1 MATAADSMPAE
12 GTRGAK
18 PVTAWRYY
26 LPVFGSWCVAT
37 LASLALVLTLQVR
50 DAEERLSQ
58 RSSLAFASLQERVQ
72 ANDVVLE
79 GFAAALRSL
88 PPMDDSR
95 VRDYARAMLARYPH
109 IEKFGISPR
118 ILGSRRATFEA
129 QMRAM
134 GYADYEVLTFDYDG
148 DRRWRPA
155 PQAEVH
161 YPVAFLE
168 PMTADAL
175 SGLGLDL
182 IAEPHLAA
190 ALALALER
198 NATAA
203 TVPFDLSDG
212 ARGYLLFRPV
222 CASHQESCS
231 GEAAEAKPR
240 LVAGLAVRAN
250 ALIDCDPD
258 IPSDFTCALYYDQT
272 DGGEKRPLLELQ
284 SAYRATALERL
295 LFPRVE
301 RDRRIDSVSQPLM
314 LAVSEQLGFRSF
326 DLSMAAAVVAV
337 SLMGLALILAAVRS
351 QVRSDRERGRA
362 QQALTEERRGLE
374 QRVQERTQA
383 LFQLN
388 AELSQENEA
397 RRTAERRLALNER
410 QARGLA
416 RRVLDIQEQERRAL
430 ARELHDD
437 IGQSLTAIRTHAR
450 LIREQALDPNSA
462 TARSAEAI
470 GAVAANLYDRAH
482 RLMRR
487 LRPRALDD
495 AGLAAAIESCVAAA
509 EIEPLGIRVHLRLE
523 RDLDGLDEAVNITLY
538 RVLQEALTNVARHS
552 GAHNVYIR
560 LTRTDPVDLGQGGQA
575 GAEITLEVQDDGR
588 GLAEAAAGTG
598 FGLMGLRER
607 VDSLGGIFEL
617 DTAPGGGLTLRV
629 RVPLTSGG

>member
-1 MATAADSMPAE
+1 
-12 GTRGAK
+12 
-18 PVTAWRYY
+18 
-26 LPVFGSWCVAT
+26 
-37 LASLALVLTLQVR
+37 
-50 DAEERLSQ
+50 
-58 RSSLAFASLQERVQ
+58 
-72 ANDVVLE
+72 
-79 GFAAALRSL
+79 
-88 PPMDDSR
+88 
-95 VRDYARAMLARYPH
+95 
-109 IEKFGISPR
+109 
-118 ILGSRRATFEA
+118 
-129 QMRAM
+129 
-134 GYADYEVLTFDYDG
+134 
-148 DRRWRPA
+148 
-155 PQAEVH
+155 VH

-258 IPSDFTCALYYDQT
+258 IPSDFTCALYYDQA

-326 DLSMAAAVVAV
+326 DLSLAAAVVAV